1 MTHYNLGMKSRKGG
15 GAMKE
20 MFSLALKKLGKVAA
34 ALSVVSKAGLEVM
47 SLFEG

>member
-1 MTHYNLGMKSRKGG
+1 
-15 GAMKE
+15 MKE
-20 MFSLALKKLGKVAA
+20 KFSLALKKLGQVAK

>member
-1 MTHYNLGMKSRKGG
+1 
-15 GAMKE
+15 MKE
-20 MFSLALKKLGKVAA
+20 KFSLALKKLAKVAK